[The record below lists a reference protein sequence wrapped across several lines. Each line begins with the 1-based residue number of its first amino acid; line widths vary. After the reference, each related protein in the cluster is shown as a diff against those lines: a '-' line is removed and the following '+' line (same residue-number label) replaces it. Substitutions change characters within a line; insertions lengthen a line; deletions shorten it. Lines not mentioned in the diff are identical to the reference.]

1 MITKSYL
8 IRIGAQGA
16 ERVTAEVM
24 KVEQALN
31 RSGQAAEAAGT
42 KAERAAARQQ
52 AAYLRT
58 AEAAARADPN
68 RRQQVIDMVTGV
80 GANAGRAERSAQVFE
95 RQMLADERAARALR
109 AAIDPLAAAQDR
121 YNDELIEL
129 NGLYTRGAITQQQ
142 FLQGQT
148 RLRQQLDEST
158 AALGRNTNGLTR
170 NQMASRLNLTR
181 QGADVL
187 VTGAMGMN
195 PAMIALQ
202 QGPQIFDAL
211 ATSGLRASA
220 AMVALGATVGVAAAG
235 VGVLAAGWLT
245 GERDALALERA
256 VNGLG
261 RTSGLTRAEV
271 ELLTDAA
278 AENGRVSVASA
289 REQAVAYVNTGRIGR
304 DNIQGLIEIGRDYA
318 SVMGMDAEQ
327 ATQSLAQ
334 AMLNPSKSARELGVQ
349 FGALSV
355 EQIRQIDN
363 LVKAGQL
370 FAAQAVLLDGLR
382 TSVRGHAEDVG
393 MITSAWQAASR
404 AWSDFWT
411 NLGERIYTTDDERL
425 TRLNADINAVEDSV
439 IRGGDLNAV
448 GRRLLQRMIAER
460 DALQARR
467 DAARDAVEARNE
479 EARRNRDAVAA
490 LLSGEANSGRTGGAS
505 AAAEAR
511 REELRRRREEDSRA
525 ALDLEIARLTN
536 NQDLVRQL
544 ELEGRERGR
553 IRDLID
559 AGATA
564 DAARTQAAA
573 EMARLAEAQG
583 IATAERGRDLGRQA
597 EIEVTRLL
605 NERSVM
611 QVIEDRAALERLI
624 LDYQQRGFDL
634 AAATAQ
640 AESDRAR
647 IVEARAAAIEREVE
661 AARRSREIELLR
673 LEGRS
678 DQDPTLRGLNRQD
691 AIQRRARE
699 IEERQRLDF
708 GQGVAEA
715 TRQIDEELQATAR
728 GALRGGLRGFIDDI
742 RRGDIG
748 DALGNQFERASDRA
762 IDRLLDAIQS
772 TDWGSLF
779 NGGCGG
785 KGASGWISAALNFL
799 FGRNAV
805 GTESWRGGLTWVGEN
820 GPELISAPRGA
831 RITPAFRAQGEGRAF
846 AASSPTLVFDL
857 SGAVMTEDLMR
868 QMQDMVAR
876 GQAQIRGEVPAIA
889 VGAVSQARQR
899 RVIG

>member
-202 QGPQIFDAL
+202 QGPQILDAL
-211 ATSGLRASA
+211 VTSGLRASA

-271 ELLTDAA
+271 ERLTDAA

-289 REQAVAYVNTGRIGR
+289 REQAVAYLNTGRIGR

-393 MITSAWQAASR
+393 MITSAWQAAGR

-411 NLGERIYTTDDERL
+411 NLGEWIYTTDDERL
-425 TRLNADINAVEDSV
+425 TRLNADINAIEDSV

-448 GRRLLQRMIAER
+448 DRFLFQRIIAER
-460 DALQARR
+460 DALQAKR

-479 EARRNRDAVAA
+479 EARRNQDAVAA

-779 NGGCGG
+779 NGGGGG
-785 KGASGWISAALNFL
+785 KGASGWISAGLNFL

-831 RITPAFRAQGEGRAF
+831 RIVPAYRSRSEVGGGAIVVNINNSYDGAI
-846 AASSPTLVFDL
+846 VFEE
-857 SGAVMTEDLMR
+857 VMRDR
-868 QMQDMVAR
+868 DRVIA
-876 GQAQIRGEVPAIA
+876 AQINALRQQVPGIA

-899 RVIG
+899 RIGG

>member
-1 MITKSYL
+1 MTTKSYL

-16 ERVTAEVM
+16 ERVTSEVM

-31 RSGQAAEAAGT
+31 RTGQAAEAAGA

-58 AEAAARADPN
+58 ADAAARADPN
-68 RRQQVIDMVTGV
+68 RRQAVIDAVVGV
-80 GANAGRAERSAQVFE
+80 NANAGRADRSAQVFE

-109 AAIDPLAAAQDR
+109 AALDPLAAAQDR

-142 FLQGQT
+142 FLQGQAA
-148 RLRQQLDEST
+148 LRQRLDEST

-170 NQMASRLNLTR
+170 NQLASRLNLTR

-202 QGPQIFDAL
+202 QGPQILDAL

-220 AMVALGATVGVAAAG
+220 AMVALGVAAGGAAIAAG
-235 VGVLAAGWLT
+235 VMGAAYLRA
-245 GERDALALERA
+245 ESSVIALDRA
-256 VNGLG
+256 ATGLG
-261 RTSGLTRAEV
+261 RTAGLSAAEL
-271 ELLTDAA
+271 EAMAQIGAEQARISASAARDQAA
-278 AENGRVSVASA
+278 AYVA
-289 REQAVAYVNTGRIGR
+289 TGRIGGEV
-304 DNIQGLIEIGRDYA
+304 IQGLIALSKDYAVFVGRDMA
-318 SVMGMDAEQ
+318 SATESLATSFADPAKAARDMTRQFGLMDQ
-327 ATQSLAQ
+327 ATLDT
-334 AMLNPSKSARELGVQ
+334 
-349 FGALSV
+349 
-355 EQIRQIDN
+355 IDS
-363 LVKAGQL
+363 LVKQGDQL
-370 FAAQAVLLDGLR
+370 AAQRILLDSLTMAVL
-382 TSVRGHAEDVG
+382 GHAEKVG
-393 MITSAWQAASR
+393 EIESAW
-404 AWSDFWT
+404 D
-411 NLGERIYTTDDERL
+411 
-425 TRLNADINAVEDSV
+425 
-439 IRGGDLNAV
+439 AV
-448 GRRLLQRMIAER
+448 GRSISDAIDGLGRFLYMTRDER
-460 DALQARR
+460 IEQLEGQLENARR
-467 DAARDAVEARNE
+467 DRGNPGTIRNLERRLFVERQLRDWNAGWEEEQAQVAARNQREQLEEDRARAA
-479 EARRNRDAVAA
+479 ARGRSR
-490 LLSGEANSGRTGGAS
+490 SGE
-505 AAAEAR
+505 AEAR
-511 REELRRRREEDSRA
+511 REEQRRRRAEDSA
-525 ALDLEIARLTN
+525 AQLELEIARLTN
-536 NQDLVRQL
+536 DQDRVRAL
-544 ELEGRERGR
+544 EQEARQRDR

-564 DAARTQAAA
+564 DAARTQAAG
-573 EMARLAEAQG
+573 EMARLADAQG
-583 IATAERGRDLGRQA
+583 IATAERGRELGRQA

-605 NERSVM
+605 NERSVL

-634 AAATAQ
+634 AEATAQ

-728 GALRGGLRGFIDDI
+728 GALRGGLRGFINDI

-762 IDRLLDAIQS
+762 IDRLLDAILS

-779 NGGCGG
+779 NGGGG
-785 KGASGWISAALNFL
+785 KGVGGWISAGLNFL

-831 RITPAFRAQGEGRAF
+831 RITPAFRAQGEGRAY

>member
-1 MITKSYL
+1 MTPKSYL
-8 IRIGAQGA
+8 IRIGAEGA
-16 ERVTAEVM
+16 ERVTGEVM
-24 KVEQALN
+24 KIEQALN
-31 RSGQAAEAAGT
+31 RTGQAAEQAGA

-58 AEAAARADPN
+58 ADAAARADPE

-80 GANAGRAERSAQVFE
+80 NANAGRASRSAAVFE

-109 AAIDPLAAAQDR
+109 AAIDPLAAAQDK

-142 FLQGQT
+142 FLQGQAA
-148 RLRQQLDEST
+148 LRQRLDEST

-170 NQMASRLNLTR
+170 NQLASRLNLTR

-202 QGPQIFDAL
+202 QGPQILDAL
-211 ATSGLRASA
+211 ATSGIRASA
-220 AMVALGATVGVAAAG
+220 TMVALGAAVGTAAAA

-261 RTSGLTRAEV
+261 RTSGLTRAEL
-271 ELLTDAA
+271 ERLTDAA
-278 AENGRVSVASA
+278 AENGRVSIASA
-289 REQAVAYVNTGRIGR
+289 REQAVAYLNTGRIGR
-304 DNIQGLIEIGRDYA
+304 ENIQGLIEIGRDYA

-334 AMLNPSKSARELGVQ
+334 AMLAPDKAARELGVSL
-349 FGALSV
+349 GALSV
-355 EQIRQIDN
+355 EQIKQIDN
-363 LVKAGQL
+363 LVKSGQL
-370 FAAQAVLLDGLR
+370 FQAQAVLIDGLR
-382 TSVRGHAEDVG
+382 SSIDGHAEDVAK
-393 MITSAWQAASR
+393 ITSAWDAAGR
-404 AWSDFWT
+404 AVSNFWT

-425 TRLNADINAVEDSV
+425 TRLNADINAIEDSV
-439 IRGGDLNAV
+439 IRGGDLNGS
-448 GRRLLQRMIAER
+448 GRRRLQAMVAQR
-460 DALQARR
+460 DALQATMN
-467 DAARDAVEARNE
+467 AARDAAEQRNE
-479 EARRNRDAVAA
+479 RARRNQLAVQNLVRSERRSGRDSADDGEARRAELARRRNEDAAAA
-490 LLSGEANSGRTGGAS
+490 LELEIAQLANDQDRVRVLE
-505 AAAEAR
+505 AEAR
-511 REELRRRREEDSRA
+511 QRDRIRTLVDDGVSADEARTVAQREAMRLALGQVAATARGIAEVERGVALEVAGLTNARARSRLLEDEEQLRQRVQRYVELK
-525 ALDLEIARLTN
+525 LDLE
-536 NQDLVRQL
+536 
-544 ELEGRERGR
+544 E
-553 IRDLID
+553 
-559 AGATA
+559 ATTRA
-564 DAARTQAAA
+564 MKDQAA
-573 EMARLAEAQG
+573 LQG
-583 IATAERGRDLGRQA
+583 
-597 EIEVTRLL
+597 
-605 NERSVM
+605 
-611 QVIEDRAALERLI
+611 
-624 LDYQQRGFDL
+624 
-634 AAATAQ
+634 
-640 AESDRAR
+640 
-647 IVEARAAAIEREVE
+647 ARAAAIEREVE

-678 DQDPTLRGLNRQD
+678 DQDPTLRGRTRED

-762 IDRLLDAIQS
+762 IDRLLDAILS

-779 NGGCGG
+779 NGGGGG
-785 KGASGWISAALNFL
+785 KGASGWISAGLNVL

-831 RITPAFRAQGEGRAF
+831 RITPAFRAQGEGRAY

>member
-1 MITKSYL
+1 MATRTSYMI
-8 IRIGAQGA
+8 RFGAEGV
-16 ERVTAEVM
+16 ERVTSEVL

-68 RRQQVIDMVTGV
+68 RRQQVIDMVVGV

-95 RQMLADERAARALR
+95 AQMLADERAAQALR

-148 RLRQQLDEST
+148 LLRRQLDEST

-170 NQMASRLNLTR
+170 NQLASRLNLTR

-202 QGPQIFDAL
+202 QGPQILDAL

-220 AMVALGATVGVAAAG
+220 GMIALGAAVGTAAAS
-235 VGVLAAGWLT
+235 VGVLAAGWVT

-261 RTSGLTRAEV
+261 RTSGLTRAEL
-271 ELLTDAA
+271 ERLTDAA

-289 REQAVAYVNTGRIGR
+289 REQAVAYLNTGRIGR
-304 DNIQGLIEIGRDYA
+304 ENIQGLIEIGRDYA

-334 AMLNPSKSARELGVQ
+334 AMLNPSKAARELGVQ

-355 EQIRQIDN
+355 EQIKQIDN
-363 LVKAGQL
+363 LVKSGQL
-370 FAAQAVLLDGLR
+370 FQAQAALIDGLR
-382 TSVRGHAEDVG
+382 SSIDGHADDVG
-393 MITSAWQAASR
+393 KITSAWDAASR
-404 AWSDFWT
+404 AVSNFWT
-411 NLGERIYTTDDERL
+411 NLGEALWEDDQERL
-425 TRLNADINAVEDSV
+425 NRLNREIDRIRSGANAMSPS
-439 IRGGDLNAV
+439 GGQD
-448 GRRLLQRMIAER
+448 GRRLSSLIAQR
-460 DALQARR
+460 DALQATLEASRAA
-467 DAARDAVEARNE
+467 AARQTEQARTNQTAVQAFVAGERRQGSDGEGRREAE
-479 EARRNRDAVAA
+479 ERRAEMARRRSEDAVAA
-490 LLSGEANSGRTGGAS
+490 LELEIAQLANDQDRVRVLQI
-505 AAAEAR
+505 EAR
-511 REELRRRREEDSRA
+511 QRERIRTLIDDGVTADEARTVAQRETMRLVLGQVAATARGIDDIERGVAVEVASLTNARARGRLLEDEEQLRQRVQRYVELK
-525 ALDLEIARLTN
+525 LDLE
-536 NQDLVRQL
+536 
-544 ELEGRERGR
+544 E
-553 IRDLID
+553 
-559 AGATA
+559 ATTRA
-564 DAARTQAAA
+564 MKDQAS
-573 EMARLAEAQG
+573 LQG
-583 IATAERGRDLGRQA
+583 
-597 EIEVTRLL
+597 
-605 NERSVM
+605 
-611 QVIEDRAALERLI
+611 
-624 LDYQQRGFDL
+624 
-634 AAATAQ
+634 
-640 AESDRAR
+640 
-647 IVEARAAAIEREVE
+647 ARAAAMEREVE

-678 DQDPTLRGLNRQD
+678 DQDPTLRGRTRED

-699 IEERQRLDF
+699 IEGLHGLDF

-715 TRQIDEELQATAR
+715 TRQIDEDLQATAR

-762 IDRLLDAIQS
+762 IDRLLDAIIS

-779 NGGCGG
+779 NGGGGG
-785 KGASGWISAALNFL
+785 KGGGGWISAGLNVL

-805 GTESWRGGLTWVGEN
+805 GTEFWRGGPTWVGEN
-820 GPELISAPRGA
+820 GKELVDLPRGA
-831 RITPAFRAQGEGRAF
+831 RVIPAHRAGAMASAPTVIHQHNYNLQGAHMTRDLMELIRSEVAQGKAE
-846 AASSPTLVFDL
+846 
-857 SGAVMTEDLMR
+857 
-868 QMQDMVAR
+868 
-876 GQAQIRGEVPAIA
+876 IRSEVPALA
-889 VGAVSQARQR
+889 VGAVAQARQR